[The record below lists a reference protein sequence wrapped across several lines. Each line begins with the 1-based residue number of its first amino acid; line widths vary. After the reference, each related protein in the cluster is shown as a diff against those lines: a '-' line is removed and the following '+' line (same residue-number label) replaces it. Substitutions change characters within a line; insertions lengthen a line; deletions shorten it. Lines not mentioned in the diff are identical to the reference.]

1 MLYVATAKTLANI
14 SEIGGLSAADKV
26 VVFYKENDTC
36 KVGDIA
42 LFTNLPCNIRFFE
55 MADRDDMLIQLGG
68 LFVECD
74 DVFSYLDSSIPV
86 PKKYADRVSLDGKP
100 GKRTAKR
107 GSRKGAAAKPGT
119 AEPKKSEK
127 SESPESAGLSNAM
140 NPPVDEMPAAKVGDV
155 KEEPA
160 KDVTDMAC
168 SGDASSKK

>member
-1 MLYVATAKTLANI
+1 MLYVATAKTLMNVG
-14 SEIGGLSAADKV
+14 EIGGLSAADKV

-36 KVGDIA
+36 KVGDVA
-42 LFTNLPCNIRFFE
+42 LFTNLPCNVRFFE

-100 GKRTAKR
+100 KKRTSKR
-107 GSRKGAAAKPGT
+107 GSKKDT
-119 AEPKKSEK
+119 LVKQDISESKKSEK
-127 SESPESAGLSNAM
+127 SEAPESAGLLNAM
-140 NPPVDEMPAAKVGDV
+140 NPPVDEAPAMKVEDR

-160 KDVTDMAC
+160 KDGVDIAC